1 MISLDR
7 TFKHLVKARRWL
19 AITIIFTLGLG
30 VYAFAQTPG
39 QGGGRGGQRQGN
51 GGNDA
56 MVVYRTTMEKDDQ
69 KILDEVKTHSEL
81 MKNLEYLCTQI
92 GARLTGSPQ
101 MQRASD
107 RTLQRFK
114 DYGIDAHLEDT
125 QIPNGYQR
133 GIDTAM
139 IVSPVQHFVGIDGLG
154 LEQAYLRRDH
164 R

>member
-19 AITIIFTLGLG
+19 AITIIFTLRLG

-101 MQRASD
+101 MQTSERLDSSAFQRLWNRCSSRRHSNSQRLPARNRYGDDREPRATF
-107 RTLQRFK
+107 R
-114 DYGIDAHLEDT
+114 
-125 QIPNGYQR
+125 
-133 GIDTAM
+133 
-139 IVSPVQHFVGIDGLG
+139 
-154 LEQAYLRRDH
+154 
-164 R
+164 